1 MSLVCVL
8 YGAHSERK
16 ITDFFGFGAFFSGK
30 KALFADKRWLA
41 ENAKAHLSEFSPR

>member
-1 MSLVCVL
+1 MSLVCVR

-30 KALFADKRWLA
+30 KRFSLIKDGLQKMRKRT
-41 ENAKAHLSEFSPR
+41 